1 MTSGVLPVFSR
12 FVACGLG
19 VLAEHDRGDVSTPG
33 LAGRFSHPSAA
44 LCASSAALIH
54 DEPGPWT
61 RSTWI
66 GAGGR
71 FWNAKPSTIART
83 VGNP

>member
-12 FVACGLG
+12 FDGLG
-19 VLAEHDRGDVSTPG
+19 LG
-33 LAGRFSHPSAA
+33 LGLDGRTSAAVAGRRSVQGA
-44 LCASSAALIH
+44 LCASSAALTH
-54 DEPGPWT
+54 DEPGPWI

-71 FWNAKPSTIART
+71 FWNANPSTIART
-83 VGNP
+83 VGKP